1 MGKKLYEESSIQNI
15 ANAIRSK
22 NGSTNTYKVSEMA
35 AAITSLNSSSDLVT
49 FDQIRPEVKNYLDNV
64 TYSPTDYTTSS
75 INDYVTTTS
84 NNYPV
89 GCKINIK
96 QAGRLIIYDT
106 ANGGSMTV
114 DSTVGD
120 NYIYNLTPNTVSTY
134 VNIVDNKIVQSG
146 TIKPTGA
153 LRMIKS
159 QSAFTFNVR
168 DLGGWT
174 CDGGTVKYGKLF
186 RGGQCYTA
194 DRDTFCGLLKI
205 NAELN
210 LRYEDEITSYT
221 SPLGGDVEFKHIN
234 GVWYGQAK
242 TDNIKEIVSYI
253 IDCINNNKVIY
264 FHCVAGADRTAT
276 TAMLIET
283 ILGVSQS
290 DMDKDYEL
298 TCYYTGVDTD
308 AKARRRNETEWKSLI
323 NYFNGYTGE
332 TLRDRVINYLVSV
345 GISINDINAFR
356 QNMINGTPAEIVT
369 NKATV
374 TNNLTN
380 ATSSNTAVSCDK
392 SSSYTATITASDGYT
407 LDGATVTVTM
417 GGADITSAAY
427 ANGVITIGS
436 VTGDIVITII
446 AKKIVVNLYNKSAVV
461 LNKRHSGSGVA
472 DANGRFMT
480 NNISVAT
487 GDILNIYSP
496 IAIDYAQGSTYPK
509 SQKIAYYKADGTLL
523 GTRYL
528 FVSGADATA
537 VTTVIDANNTTVKIG
552 YYGGG
557 NVETYANDIAYVI
570 IEIQVNGTNTSITA
584 DDVLDL
590 VITKEAEA

>member
-1 MGKKLYEESSIQNI
+1 MGKKLYEENSIQNI

-22 NGSTNTYKVSEMA
+22 NGSTNTYKVGEMA
-35 AAITSLNSSSDLVT
+35 AAITNLNSSSDLVT
-49 FDQIRPEVKNYLDNV
+49 FEQIRPEVKNYLDNV

-75 INDYVTTTS
+75 IDDYVTTTS

-96 QAGRLIIYDT
+96 QAGKLIIYDT

-120 NYIYNLTPNTVSTY
+120 NYIYNLTPNAVSTY

-159 QSAFTFNVR
+159 QSAFNVR

-186 RGGQCYTA
+186 RGGQCYVA
-194 DRDTFCGLLKI
+194 DADVFYNMLKI
-205 NAELN
+205 RHELN
-210 LRYEDEITSYT
+210 LRYADEITSYT
-221 SPLGGDVEFKHIN
+221 SPIGNGVEFTHVD
-234 GVWYGQAK
+234 GAWYTITDKVK
-242 TDNIKEIVSYI
+242 TKTMF
-253 IDCINNNKVIY
+253 DCIFDCVTKDKPLY
-264 FHCVAGADRTAT
+264 YHCASGADRTGT
-276 TAMLIET
+276 LTLLILAV
-283 ILGVSQS
+283 LGVSQS
-290 DMDKDYEL
+290 DIDKDYEL
-298 TCYYTGVDTD
+298 TCFKTGVATD
-308 AKARRRNETEWKSLI
+308 AAARRRNESEWKGLVNAVNAYSGDT
-323 NYFNGYTGE
+323 F
-332 TLRDRVINYLVSV
+332 RDKAVNYLVSTGV
-345 GISINDINAFR
+345 SISAINAFR
-356 QNMINGTPAEIVT
+356 HSVIDGNPTDLTATQ
-369 NKATV
+369 ATV

-380 ATSSNTAVSCDK
+380 ATSSNTAVSVDK

-407 LDGATVTVTM
+407 LGGATVTVTM
-417 GGADITSAAY
+417 GGTDITSTTY
-427 ANGVITIGS
+427 ANGVITISS
-436 VTGDIVITII
+436 VTDDIVITII
-446 AKKIVVNLYNKSAVV
+446 AKKIVVNLYNKSGVI
-461 LNKRHSGSGVA
+461 LNKRHSSSGIV

-509 SQKIAYYKADGTLL
+509 SQKIAYYKTDGTLL

-528 FVSGADATA
+528 FTSGADTTA
-537 VTTVIDANNTTVKIG
+537 VTTVVDANNTTVKIG
-552 YYGGG
+552 YYGSG
-557 NVETYANDIAYVI
+557 NVETYANDIAYAI
-570 IEIQVNGTNTSITA
+570 IEIQVNGTNTAITA

-590 VITKEAEA
+590 VITKEA

>member
-22 NGSTNTYKVSEMA
+22 NGSTNTYKVSDMA
-35 AAITSLNSSSDLVT
+35 AAITDLNSSSDLVT
-49 FDQIRPEVKNYLDNV
+49 FDQTRPEVKNYLDNV

-96 QAGRLIIYDT
+96 QAGKLIIYDN

-120 NYIYNLTPNTVSTY
+120 NYIYNLTPHTVSTY

-146 TIKPTGA
+146 TIKPTGT

-159 QSAFTFNVR
+159 QSAFNVR

-205 NAELN
+205 KHELN
-210 LRYEDEITSYT
+210 LRYADEITSYT
-221 SPLGGDVEFKHIN
+221 SPLGNGVEFTHID
-234 GVWYGQAK
+234 GAWYTITDKVK
-242 TDNIKEIVSYI
+242 TKAMF
-253 IDCINNNKVIY
+253 DCIFDCVSKDKPLY
-264 FHCVAGADRTAT
+264 YHCASGADRTGT
-276 TAMLIET
+276 LTLLILAV
-283 ILGVSQS
+283 LGVSQS
-290 DMDKDYEL
+290 DIDKDYEL
-298 TCYYTGVDTD
+298 TCFKTGIATD
-308 AKARRRNETEWKSLI
+308 AAARRRNESEWKGLVNAVNAYSGDT
-323 NYFNGYTGE
+323 F
-332 TLRDRVINYLVSV
+332 RDKAVNYLVSAGV
-345 GISINDINAFR
+345 SISAINAFR
-356 QNMINGTPAEIVT
+356 HSVIEGNPTDLTTTQ
-369 NKATV
+369 ATV

-380 ATSSNTAVSCDK
+380 ATSSNTAVSVDK

-417 GGADITSAAY
+417 GGADITSTAY
-427 ANGVITIGS
+427 ANGIITISS
-436 VTGDIVITII
+436 VTDDIVITVV
-446 AKKIVVNLYNKSAVV
+446 AKKVVVNLFSKDAVV
-461 LNKRHSGSGVA
+461 LNKRHSGSSVA

-480 NNISVAT
+480 NNISVAA

-509 SQKIAYYKADGTLL
+509 SQKIAYYKTDGTLL

-528 FVSGADATA
+528 FVSGADTTA

-552 YYGGG
+552 YYGSG
-557 NVETYANDIAYVI
+557 NVETYANDIAYAI
-570 IEIQVNGTNTSITA
+570 IEIQVNGTNTAITA

-590 VITKEAEA
+590 VITKEA

>member
-1 MGKKLYEESSIQNI
+1 MKKLYEESSIQNI

-22 NGSTNTYKVSEMA
+22 NGSTDTYKVADMA
-35 AAITSLNSSSDLVT
+35 GVISDISGSDNLVE
-49 FDQIRPEVKNYLDNV
+49 FNQVREEVQSYLDNV
-64 TYSPTDYTTSS
+64 TYDPTDYTTSQ
-75 INDYVTTTS
+75 IADYVTSTS

-89 GCKINIK
+89 GYKINIK
-96 QAGRLIIYDT
+96 QAGKLIIYDN

-120 NYIYNLTPNTVSTY
+120 NYIYNLTPGAVSTY
-134 VNIVDNKIVQSG
+134 VNIVNNKIVQSG

-159 QSAFTFNVR
+159 QSAFNVR

-205 NAELN
+205 KHELN
-210 LRYEDEITSYT
+210 LRYADEITSYT
-221 SPLGGDVEFKHIN
+221 SPLGNGVEFTHID
-234 GVWYGQAK
+234 GAWYTITDKVK
-242 TDNIKEIVSYI
+242 TKAMF
-253 IDCINNNKVIY
+253 DCIFDCVSKDKPLY
-264 FHCVAGADRTAT
+264 YHCASGADRTGT
-276 TAMLIET
+276 LTLLILAV
-283 ILGVSQS
+283 LGVSQS
-290 DMDKDYEL
+290 DIDKDYEL
-298 TCYYTGVDTD
+298 TCFKTGIATD
-308 AKARRRNETEWKSLI
+308 AAARRRNESEWKSLV
-323 NYFNGYTGE
+323 NAVNAYSGDTF
-332 TLRDRVINYLVSV
+332 RDKAVNYLVSAGV
-345 GISINDINAFR
+345 SISAINAFR
-356 QNMINGTPAEIVT
+356 HSFIDGNPTDLTATQ
-369 NKATV
+369 ATV

-380 ATSSNTAVSCDK
+380 ATSSNTAVSVDK

-417 GGADITSAAY
+417 GGADITSTAY
-427 ANGVITIGS
+427 ANGIITISS
-436 VTGDIVITII
+436 VTDDIVITVV
-446 AKKIVVNLYNKSAVV
+446 AKKVVVNLFSKDAVV

-528 FVSGADATA
+528 FTSGADTTA

-552 YYGGG
+552 YHGSG
-557 NVETYANDIAYVI
+557 NVETYANDIAYAI
-570 IEIQVNGTNTSITA
+570 IEIQINGTNTAITA

-590 VITKEAEA
+590 VVTKEA

>member
-1 MGKKLYEESSIQNI
+1 MKKLYEENSIQNI

-35 AAITSLNSSSDLVT
+35 AAISDISGSDNLAEFNQV
-49 FDQIRPEVKNYLDNV
+49 REEVQSYLDNA
-64 TYSPTDYTTSS
+64 TYDPTDYTTSQ
-75 INDYVTTTS
+75 IADYVTTTS

-96 QAGRLIIYDT
+96 QAGKLIIYDT

-114 DSTVGD
+114 DSTLGD

-146 TIKPTGA
+146 TIKPTGT

-159 QSAFTFNVR
+159 QSAFNVR

-174 CDGGTVKYGKLF
+174 CDGGTVRYGKLF
-186 RGGQCYTA
+186 RGGQCYAA
-194 DRDTFCGLLKI
+194 DADVFYNMLKI
-205 NAELN
+205 RHELN
-210 LRYEDEITSYT
+210 LRYDNEITSYT
-221 SPLGGDVEFKHIN
+221 SPLGDGVEFTHID
-234 GVWYGQAK
+234 GAWYTLANK
-242 TDNIKEIVSYI
+242 TDIKAMVDCV
-253 IDCINNNKVIY
+253 IDCVLKDNPLY
-264 FHCVAGADRTAT
+264 FHCATGADRTGTLA
-276 TAMLIET
+276 LIILA

-290 DMDKDYEL
+290 DIDKDYEL
-298 TCYYTGVDTD
+298 TCFKTGVATDTT
-308 AKARRRNETEWKSLI
+308 ARRRNEGEWAGLVTTVN
-323 NYFNGYTGE
+323 NYIGDTF
-332 TLRDRVINYLVSV
+332 RDKVVNYLVSA

-356 QNMINGTPAEIVT
+356 HSMINGNPEDLTAEQ
-369 NKATV
+369 ATI

-380 ATSSNTAVSCDK
+380 ATSSNAAVSIKK
-392 SSSYTATITASDGYT
+392 SSSYTATITAADGYT

-417 GGADITSAAY
+417 GGTDITSAAY
-427 ANGVITIGS
+427 ANGVITISS
-436 VTGDIVITII
+436 VTDDIVITII
-446 AKKIVVNLYNKSAVV
+446 AKKIVVNLFSKDAVV
-461 LNKRHSGSGVA
+461 LNKRHSGSSVA

-496 IAIDYAQGSTYPK
+496 VIIDYAQGSAYPK
-509 SQKIAYYKADGTLL
+509 SQKIAYYKTDGTLL

-528 FVSGADATA
+528 FVSGADTTA

-552 YYGGG
+552 YYGSG
-557 NVETYANDIAYVI
+557 NVETYANDIAYAI
-570 IEIQVNGTNTSITA
+570 IEIQVNGTNTAITA

-590 VITKEAEA
+590 VITKEA